1 MLSRTMRALVMSLL
15 LAALAAAQSPE
26 IRATWIARDGLV
38 SRAKIASTLDA
49 LAAANFNVVCVNV
62 WSRGYTIHPSDVLQ
76 RVCGVRQD
84 PSFVGRDP
92 LQETITEAHRRGIEV
107 EAWFEYGFIGGWSGW
122 YPAGGDG
129 PVIAANPT
137 WAAADQ
143 AGSCRVSDGGTGW
156 FSWMSHENPQVQ
168 QFLVDLSTEVVDR
181 YDVDGVQWD
190 RFRYP
195 STAFGYDAATI
206 AAYGSTPPTNVE
218 TSAWKRWRADRLNA
232 FVARVHARTK
242 ERRPSVRITNAPVV
256 MNTSYDLY
264 LQDWPWWVRNG
275 AVDVCYFQ
283 CYRTT
288 ASSYIT
294 TLDANLALFTT
305 AQRSKLAP
313 GIRAITGTP
322 TTEVLAMVAANRARG
337 LPGHAFWYAEGL
349 YDDLPSLTSQYF
361 QAAAPVPGR
370 TAGWRPLPVAREESD
385 PSTISTPGWN
395 LLSAT
400 NASAG
405 AHLAA
410 TATTTDESAEFV
422 LPVPAAGLY
431 RVLAHQATAAG
442 RATQVP
448 HEVVHAQ
455 GTHVSTTNQASA
467 LAGGWLEL
475 GTYWLD
481 PAAGP
486 CRVRIHAVRNQQVAA
501 DAASLLPSRMLGNAF
516 TSYGTGTPGALGV
529 PGLSLRGASGLGGS
543 VEAQARELP
552 ASGLALFA
560 VGNQRI
566 VSPLLGGTLLTQ
578 PMNTVLATA
587 DTGGQASLRLAIPFL
602 PALRNAP
609 IQVQCL
615 AVDNSAPGGVSMS
628 RGAELTLR

>member
-1 MLSRTMRALVMSLL
+1 MLSEPMRVLAAALL
-15 LAALAAAQSPE
+15 LTTLASAQSPE
-26 IRATWIARDGLV
+26 VRATWIARDGLV
-38 SRAKIASTLDA
+38 SRAKIVSTLDA

-62 WSRGYTIHPSDVLQ
+62 WSRGYTIHPSDVMQ
-76 RVCGVRQD
+76 RVCGARQD
-84 PSFVGRDP
+84 PSFLGRDP

-122 YPAGGDG
+122 YPVAGDG
-129 PVIAANPT
+129 PVIAANPS

-156 FSWMSHENPQVQ
+156 FSWMSHEHPLVQ

-195 STAFGYDAATI
+195 STAFGYDAATV
-206 AAYGSTPPTNVE
+206 AAYGSAPPTNVE
-218 TSAWKRWRADRLNA
+218 SSTWKRWRADRLNA
-232 FVARVHARTK
+232 FVARVYSRTK

-275 AVDVCYFQ
+275 AIDLCYFQ

-288 ASSYIT
+288 ASAYTT

-322 TTEVLAMVAANRARG
+322 TTDVLAMVAANRARG
-337 LPGHAFWYAEGL
+337 LPGQAFWYAEGL
-349 YDDLPSLTSQYF
+349 YDDLPALTGQYF
-361 QAAAPVPGR
+361 QTAASVPGR
-370 TAGWRPLPVAREESD
+370 AAGWRPLPVAREESD
-385 PSTISTPGWN
+385 PTTVATQGW
-395 LLSAT
+395 AT
-400 NASAG
+400 VAAPNASAG
-405 AHLAA
+405 AHLSA
-410 TATTTDESAEFV
+410 TAMTTSESAEFV
-422 LPVPAAGLY
+422 LPVPSAGLY
-431 RVLAHQATAAG
+431 RVLAHQANAAG

-455 GTHVSTTNQASA
+455 GTHVVATNQASSLGA
-467 LAGGWLEL
+467 GWLEL

-481 PAAGP
+481 PAVGP
-486 CRVRIHAVRNQQVAA
+486 CRVRVHSVPNQQVAA
-501 DAASLLPSRMLGNAF
+501 DAAGLVPSRMLGGAF
-516 TSYGTGTPGALGV
+516 AGYGSGTPGASGV
-529 PGLSLRGASGLGGS
+529 PALSLRGTSGLGGM
-543 VEAQARELP
+543 VEAQVRGLP
-552 ASGLALFA
+552 ATGLSLFA
-560 VGNQRI
+560 VGNQRSQ
-566 VSPLLGGTLLTQ
+566 SPLLGGTLLTQ
-578 PMNTVLATA
+578 PMSTVLATA
-587 DTGGQASLRLAIPFL
+587 DASGTASLRLAIPFL

-615 AVDNSAPGGVSMS
+615 AVDAAAAGGVSMS
-628 RGAELTLR
+628 RGAEFTLR

>member
-1 MLSRTMRALVMSLL
+1 MIPQPMRALATFLMLT
-15 LAALAAAQSPE
+15 ALASAQSPE

-38 SRAKIASTLDA
+38 SRAKIVSTLDA

-62 WSRGYTIHPSDVLQ
+62 WSRGYTIHPSDVMQ
-76 RVCGVRQD
+76 RVCGARQD

-122 YPAGGDG
+122 YPVNGDG

-137 WAAADQ
+137 WAASDQ
-143 AGSCRVSDGGTGW
+143 SGTCRVSDGGTGW
-156 FSWMSHENPQVQ
+156 FSWMSHEHPQVQ
-168 QFLVDLSTEVVDR
+168 QFLIDLSTEVVDR

-206 AAYGSTPPTNVE
+206 AAYGSTPPTNVD

-242 ERRPSVRITNAPVV
+242 ERRPSVRITNAPIV
-256 MNTSYDLY
+256 MNTAYELY

-275 AVDVCYFQ
+275 AVDLCYFQ

-288 ASSYIT
+288 ASAYIT
-294 TLDANLALFTT
+294 TLDANLALFTS
-305 AQRSKLAP
+305 AERAKLAP
-313 GIRAITGTP
+313 GIRAISGTP
-322 TTEVLAMVAANRARG
+322 TADVLAMVAANRARG
-337 LPGHAFWYAEGL
+337 LPGHVFWYAEGL

-370 TAGWRPLPVAREESD
+370 AAGWRPLPVAREESD
-385 PSTISTPGWN
+385 PSTVATAGWS

-405 AHLAA
+405 THLAT

-442 RATQVP
+442 RSAQVA

-455 GTHVSTTNQASA
+455 GTHVTTTNQANA

-486 CRVRIHAVRNQQVAA
+486 CRVRVLSVRNQQVAA
-501 DAASLLPSRMLGNAF
+501 DAAGLLPSRMLGNAF
-516 TSYGTGTPGALGV
+516 ASYGTGTAGALGV
-529 PGLSLRGASGLGGS
+529 PTLSLRGNSGLGGA
-543 VEAQARELP
+543 VEAQARALP
-552 ASGLALFA
+552 PTALVLFA
-560 VGNQRI
+560 VGNQRTQ
-566 VSPLLGGTLLTQ
+566 SPLLGGTLLTQ
-578 PMNTVLATA
+578 PMNTVFATA
-587 DTGGQASLRLAIPFL
+587 DATGTAALRLAVPFL

-615 AVDNSAPGGVSMS
+615 AVDAAATSGVSMS

>member
-1 MLSRTMRALVMSLL
+1 MRALATALL
-15 LAALAAAQSPE
+15 LAAGALAQSPE
-26 IRATWIARDGLV
+26 VRAVWIARDGLV
-38 SRAKIASTLDA
+38 SRAKISSTLDA

-62 WSRGYTIHPSDVLQ
+62 WSRGYTIHPSDVMQ
-76 RVCGVRQD
+76 RVCGARQD

-107 EAWFEYGFIGGWSGW
+107 EAWFEYGFVGGWSGW
-122 YPAGGDG
+122 YPVAGDG
-129 PVIAANPT
+129 PVLAANPT

-143 AGSCRVSDGGTGW
+143 TGTCRVSDGGTGW
-156 FSWMSHENPQVQ
+156 FSWLSHENPQVQ

-195 STAFGYDAATI
+195 STAFGYDAATV
-206 AAYGSTPPTNVE
+206 AAYGSAPPTNVE
-218 TSAWKRWRADRLNA
+218 NTAWKRWRADRLNA
-232 FVARVHARTK
+232 FVARVYSRTK

-275 AVDVCYFQ
+275 ALDLSYFQ

-305 AQRSKLAP
+305 AQRAKLAP

-361 QAAAPVPGR
+361 QAPAPVPGR
-370 TAGWRPLPVAREESD
+370 TSGWRSAPVVREETD
-385 PSTISTPGWN
+385 PSTLATAGWTP
-395 LLSAT
+395 LAAT

-410 TATTTDESAEFV
+410 TATTTDESVEFV
-422 LPVPAAGLY
+422 LPVQAPGLY

-455 GTHVSTTNQASA
+455 GTHRVTTNQFNA
-467 LAGGWLEL
+467 LGNGWTEL

-486 CRVRIHAVRNQQVAA
+486 CRVRVHSVRNQQVAA
-501 DAASLLPSRMLGNAF
+501 DAASLLPSRLAGSSF
-516 TSYGTGTPGALGV
+516 TSYGAGTAGAGGV
-529 PGLSLRGASGLGGS
+529 PPVSLRGNSGLGGS
-543 VEAQARELP
+543 VEAQTRALP
-552 ASGLALFA
+552 SGTLAMYVL
-560 VGNQRI
+560 GGQRAQ
-566 VSPLLGGTLLTQ
+566 SPLLGGILLTQ
-578 PMNTVLATA
+578 PLTTVLTTA
-587 DTGGQASLRLAIPFL
+587 DTTGTASTRIAIPFL
-602 PALRNAP
+602 PSLRNMP

-615 AVDNSAPGGVSMS
+615 AVDSAAPAGVSMS
-628 RGAELTLR
+628 PGAEFTLF

>member
-1 MLSRTMRALVMSLL
+1 MRAL
-15 LAALAAAQSPE
+15 AIALMLTAMAAAQSPE
-26 IRATWIARDGLV
+26 VRATWIARDGLV
-38 SRAKIASTLDA
+38 SRAKIVSTLDA

-62 WSRGYTIHPSDVLQ
+62 WSRGYTIHPSDVMQ
-76 RVCGVRQD
+76 RVCGARQD

-107 EAWFEYGFIGGWSGW
+107 EAWFEYGFISGWSGW
-122 YPAGGDG
+122 YPASGDG
-129 PVIAANPT
+129 PVLAANPT

-143 AGSCRVSDGGTGW
+143 AGTCRVSDGSTGW
-156 FSWMSHENPQVQ
+156 FSWMSHEHPQVQ

-195 STAFGYDAATI
+195 STAFGYDAATV
-206 AAYGSTPPTNVE
+206 AAYGSAPPANVE
-218 TSAWKRWRADRLNA
+218 NTAWKRWRADRLNA

-242 ERRPSVRITNAPVV
+242 ERRPTVRITNAPVV

-275 AVDVCYFQ
+275 ALDLCYFQ

-294 TLDANLALFTT
+294 TLDANLALFTS
-305 AQRSKLAP
+305 AERAKIAP

-337 LPGHAFWYAEGL
+337 LPGHVFWYAEGL
-349 YDDLPSLTSQYF
+349 YDDLPSLTSQWF
-361 QAAAPVPGR
+361 PNAVSVPGHIP
-370 TAGWRPLPVAREESD
+370 GWRPSPVAREESD
-385 PSTISTPGWN
+385 PSTVATPGWTT
-395 LLSAT
+395 LIAP
-400 NASAG
+400 NASGG

-410 TATTTDESAEFV
+410 TATNTDESAEFV
-422 LPVPAAGLY
+422 LPVAAPGLY
-431 RVLAHQATAAG
+431 RVLAHQVTAAG
-442 RATQVP
+442 RSAQVP

-455 GTHVSTTNQASA
+455 GTHVTTTNQANA
-467 LAGGWLEL
+467 LAGGWIEL

-486 CRVRIHAVRNQQVAA
+486 CRVRVHSVRNQQVAA
-501 DAASLLPSRMLGNAF
+501 DAASLMPSRMLGNAF
-516 TSYGTGTPGALGV
+516 TSFGTGTAGALGV
-529 PGLSLRGASGLGGS
+529 PALSLRGNSGLGGT
-543 VEAQARELP
+543 VEAQARLLAP
-552 ASGLALFA
+552 SALALF
-560 VGNQRI
+560 VLGSQRTQ
-566 VSPLLGGTLLTQ
+566 SPLLGGNLLTQ
-578 PMNTVLATA
+578 PLNTVLMTA
-587 DTGGQASLRLAIPFL
+587 DVTGTAALRLPVPFL

-615 AVDNSAPGGVSMS
+615 SADSAAPGGVSMS